1 MSDATEL
8 LKISLSA
15 AVPLWIQELQGFT
28 WAEILKMADEAAT
41 IIASQGDTLM
51 YKTKGKT
58 RETFNQLAK
67 GLAAL
72 SFAPGGVTFLGMHF
86 EARHAAA
93 EQFSGSAVPR
103 NLTFEKGSLGR
114 FILQHRLRLELSPAD
129 PPHDASKWPRGTKHY
144 IVRIIDANER
154 EFSAYFNQGGA
165 IKGEPDIEQVLFT
178 FAYDAASWERS
189 HGSIEQFAEES
200 NLSPG
205 DPEAQFG
212 FAATESTAAGLRVLL
227 GKDGYAELMHI
238 VWPK

>member
-8 LKISLSA
+8 LKISLSS

-28 WAEILKMADEAAT
+28 WSEILQMANNAAT

-67 GLAAL
+67 GLAAC

-114 FILQHRLRLELSPAD
+114 FVLTHRLRLEVSPAD
-129 PPHDASKWPRGTKHY
+129 PPHVPSMWPRGTRHY
-144 IVRIIDANER
+144 IARIIDAKER
-154 EFSAYFNQGGA
+154 EFSAYYSMGSA
-165 IKGEPDIEQVLFT
+165 VKGEPDIEKVLSDL
-178 FAYDAASWERS
+178 ASDASAWERS
-189 HGSIEQFAEES
+189 HGSIENFTEDS
-200 NLSPG
+200 NLGPD
-205 DPEAQFG
+205 DPEVQYG
-212 FAATESTAAGLRVLL
+212 FAAMGSTAAGLRVLL
-227 GKDGYAELMHI
+227 GKDGYAELMAI
-238 VWPK
+238 IWPT